1 MRKLY
6 GITLLEASHT
16 CKKKPPVDFFHVTLI
31 FTIWKYELVQS
42 WASVI
47 SQFGNLKLSSAACSN
62 RKLEEGEFSGRV
74 RAILHTLV
82 TCKKG
87 YSFSLLPSLYLF
99 LYFHFLNIAAETSRV
114 VNVYMIYMQNV
125 FLPVPNEAVAD
136 DPGPVF
142 VLQADQRQV
151 ETAVHLWGIESLPI
165 GSWNCNL
172 PTFME
177 NLTDIQTN
185 RLIYQPTDR
194 TKIKTIVDSILR
206 PHIESQKRSA
216 SLHHSNFDYFADSK
230 KNMFIKQ
237 PHDFF
242 FLFRC

>member
-1 MRKLY
+1 M
-6 GITLLEASHT
+6 
-16 CKKKPPVDFFHVTLI
+16 
-31 FTIWKYELVQS
+31 
-42 WASVI
+42 
-47 SQFGNLKLSSAACSN
+47 
-62 RKLEEGEFSGRV
+62 EEGEFSGRV

-151 ETAVHLWGIESLPI
+151 ETAVHL
-165 GSWNCNL
+165 
-172 PTFME
+172 
-177 NLTDIQTN
+177 
-185 RLIYQPTDR
+185 
-194 TKIKTIVDSILR
+194 
-206 PHIESQKRSA
+206 
-216 SLHHSNFDYFADSK
+216 
-230 KNMFIKQ
+230 
-237 PHDFF
+237 
-242 FLFRC
+242 